1 MIEIKG
7 LDPAGPLFDKYHP
20 RARLDPSDA
29 VFVDV
34 IHTDTDGDFNL
45 GKRLIL
51 LRLDVGNNFFLFM
64 RNQFLLEGL
73 EKIRVGYS
81 QNMEILIDLMIH

>member
-1 MIEIKG
+1 MLHTYKWSQIASICLIEIKG

-45 GKRLIL
+45 GKRLIR
-51 LRLDVGNNFFLFM
+51 LRL
-64 RNQFLLEGL
+64 
-73 EKIRVGYS
+73 S
-81 QNMEILIDLMIH
+81 H